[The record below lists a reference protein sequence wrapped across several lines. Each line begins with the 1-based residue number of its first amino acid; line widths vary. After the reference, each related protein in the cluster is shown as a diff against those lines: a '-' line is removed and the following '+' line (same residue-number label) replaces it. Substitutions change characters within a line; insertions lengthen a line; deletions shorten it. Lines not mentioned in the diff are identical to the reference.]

1 MFRSFPD
8 AQVWLT
14 AAALLCVAT
23 GAAFAGDDI
32 DHQEARRLVQEGR
45 ILPLTAILD
54 GVGQKVPG
62 EVLEVELEFDDCAY
76 VYELKILGRNGRV
89 QEVEVDAPSGTILK
103 IEDDD

>member
-1 MFRSFPD
+1 MFRPLPD
-8 AQVWLT
+8 ARVWFT
-14 AAALLCVAT
+14 AAALLSVAT
-23 GAAFAGDDI
+23 GAAFAGDDV
-32 DHQEARRLVQEGR
+32 DHQEAHRLVQEGR
-45 ILPLTAILD
+45 ILPLAAILN

-62 EVLEVELEFDDCAY
+62 EVLEVELEFDDGAY